1 MLGCIAA
8 GLVTE
13 TRGVIIFTED
23 VGVVDR
29 PLNVSIYQG
38 WANSPPLEFSGTGQ
52 VQSNKASG
60 AYEGASGQS
69 NVFLN
74 NGGRTLTISNIDTLN
89 YSDFGFAFGA
99 DKSSTQSDLTELI
112 ITFDSAIGNG
122 SILFPPQ
129 PTARGSK
136 GWRLITATSVPLV
149 GSADLS
155 MTFRNTASTN
165 DVQLDDIT
173 LSGAF
178 RTGSPASDRVRHAH
192 SAYGTAYVPQ
202 RRVQT
207 ASTAA
212 ILRQETV
219 PKFRTSR
226 LRRAQV
232 SFRAHKWSDG
242 RTECPDART
251 SRRTLAQIAWTPAQ
265 TLRIVA
271 QTHG

>member
-1 MLGCIAA
+1 VLGCIAA

-178 RTGSPASDRVRHAH
+178 RTAVETLVWNGGSSNGNWHDGNWTGNNAPLSRDSLVFAGSN
-192 SAYGTAYVPQ
+192 
-202 RRVQT
+202 QT
-207 ASTAA
+207 ATTNNSTALTIA
-212 ILRQETV
+212 DITFATVAAPFTNAGNTITLTGGVSNDSFNLQTITILD
-219 PKFRTSR
+219 
-226 LRRAQV
+226 
-232 SFRAHKWSDG
+232 H
-242 RTECPDART
+242 
-251 SRRTLAQIAWTPAQ
+251 
-265 TLRIVA
+265 
-271 QTHG
+271 